1 MKFVCFFF
9 SILVE
14 SFHICTVLNFN
25 FVQSFTVTKRSAIGC
40 WLTKRDESITDK
52 RIKITNAHA
61 LSRYTLRLITLAN
74 RINLLKKQIGNRKKK
89 RENLQLFNFFA
100 LILSIDRKTEERSK
114 SQLAPVYK
122 SSFFFLIFH
131 LLSAFNVIIHKLSS
145 NRDALFS
152 SFFVLANEIIHFQWW
167 SSDSQLNSIQPNVC
181 MNLSSFLSMYQK
193 TTAARKICN
202 WTKTNCYHLPLYTFN
217 VFKNVRCDRLDK
229 RITNYIFFLFTWMT
243 IYVLLLFSFCL
254 LCSRLFSLLPLVVGY
269 FFLLFEFTT
278 L

>member
-1 MKFVCFFF
+1 MSFSCCFFFKGVIYRQFIFIVYNFEVIWSLFVFFF

-122 SSFFFLIFH
+122 SSFFFFDFSFVISIQRNHPQAFIKSRRTFFIIFCFSKRDNTLSMMIIRFSIEFYSTECVH
-131 LLSAFNVIIHKLSS
+131 ESFLLSFYVSKNYSS
-145 NRDALFS
+145 
-152 SFFVLANEIIHFQWW
+152 
-167 SSDSQLNSIQPNVC
+167 
-181 MNLSSFLSMYQK
+181 
-193 TTAARKICN
+193 T
-202 WTKTNCYHLPLYTFN
+202 
-217 VFKNVRCDRLDK
+217 
-229 RITNYIFFLFTWMT
+229 
-243 IYVLLLFSFCL
+243 
-254 LCSRLFSLLPLVVGY
+254 
-269 FFLLFEFTT
+269 
-278 L
+278 